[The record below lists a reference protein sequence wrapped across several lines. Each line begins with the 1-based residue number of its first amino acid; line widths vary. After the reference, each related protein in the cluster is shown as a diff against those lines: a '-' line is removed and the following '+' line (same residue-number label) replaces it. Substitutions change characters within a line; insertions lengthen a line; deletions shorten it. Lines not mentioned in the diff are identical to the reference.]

1 MKSEQN
7 ANLCTIW
14 QAHVFKCLNDITVES
29 QFLQIIW
36 QRSFQQVQ
44 VCNSRVLLSS
54 SEVLLASSV
63 FEGLRVGSHQV

>member
-14 QAHVFKCLNDITVES
+14 QAHVLRCLNDITVER

-36 QRSFQQVQ
+36 QR
-44 VCNSRVLLSS
+44 